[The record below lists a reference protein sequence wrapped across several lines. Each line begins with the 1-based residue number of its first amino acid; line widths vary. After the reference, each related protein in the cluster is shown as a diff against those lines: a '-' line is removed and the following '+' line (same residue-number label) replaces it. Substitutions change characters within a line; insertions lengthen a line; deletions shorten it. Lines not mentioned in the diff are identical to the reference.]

1 MEKELSEEEKAL
13 AVEQAEDAIT
23 QCMTGNFVD
32 DPRNFQDATP
42 TWEGVLPILLET
54 IHLESSR
61 IELRNMARCADNYN
75 TFIAHTEKLANRKK
89 EDDQKN

>member
-1 MEKELSEEEKAL
+1 MDKELSEEEKAL

-32 DPRNFQDATP
+32 ATP

-54 IHLESSR
+54 VHLESSR

-75 TFIAHTEKLANRKK
+75 AFVAHTEKLANRNK
-89 EDDQKN
+89 DND

>member
-1 MEKELSEEEKAL
+1 MNKELSEEEKVL

-23 QCMTGNFVD
+23 QCMTGNFH
-32 DPRNFQDATP
+32 DATP

-75 TFIAHTEKLANRKK
+75 SLINHAENLYNGK
-89 EDDQKN
+89 ERND